1 MEREL
6 DGTLKFRAQKDLI
19 KAFQDACARNDT
31 TAAQAIRAAMREY
44 VKQNAQGDLLAR
56 NGKK

>member
-1 MEREL
+1 MKREL

-31 TAAQAIRAAMREY
+31 TAAQVIRAAMRQF
-44 VKQNAQGDLLAR
+44 VKDNAQGDLLTR
-56 NGKK
+56 RKK

>member
-31 TAAQAIRAAMREY
+31 TAAQVLRAAMRQF
-44 VKQNAQGDLLAR
+44 VQDNAQGDLLAKR
-56 NGKK
+56 KK